1 MARTPEQ
8 PSYEQSRDELAKV
21 VSALESG
28 GLSLEESL
36 SLWEYGEEL
45 AKNCQ
50 TWLDTARTRID
61 TSGTSATANLQ

>member
-1 MARTPEQ
+1 MVVNMARTPEQ
-8 PSYEQSRDELAKV
+8 PTYEQSRDELAKV

-36 SLWEYGEEL
+36 SLWEYGETL

-50 TWLDTARTRID
+50 TWLETARERVDPT
-61 TSGTSATANLQ
+61 ATQD